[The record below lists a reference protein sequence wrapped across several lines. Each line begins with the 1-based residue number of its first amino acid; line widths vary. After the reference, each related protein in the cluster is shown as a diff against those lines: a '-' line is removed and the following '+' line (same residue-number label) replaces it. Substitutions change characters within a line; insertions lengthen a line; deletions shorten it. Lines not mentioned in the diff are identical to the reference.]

1 MSKPTNA
8 APTGPGP
15 RLVLPV
21 SGGAG
26 FSGVGRPGTEP
37 TKTVH
42 RPVAG
47 GRAWLVYLACG
58 SLGVVAYAAS
68 PALGVK
74 TALALT
80 LTGSGLAA
88 AAIGVRRWRPRP
100 ILGWTLLT
108 LAVAVWF
115 ADWIFWQGYIAAHAG
130 ASPPLTSW
138 RNLIFL
144 AVYPVLVGALLRLV
158 WRRERDVGVFVDVA
172 IIASALAAVAWIALT
187 ASYLDESREVSG
199 GVRAAQTAFAL
210 GDVVLLAGLLRL
222 LVSPGERTA
231 AYRLLLAG
239 GFCCLVSDVAW
250 NWSALLSHSVLGA
263 WTESGWMIFPVAVGA
278 AGLHPSMSSLF
289 AVRAETCTA
298 MQFHRLALLGVATVI
313 APAILV
319 VQSLTDRLRTDGL
332 FIVLAAG
339 ALGLLVILRLVL
351 GLREQQILMAHVESQ
366 NHRLLEVDRVKDDF
380 VASVSHELR
389 TPLTS
394 IRGYLELIRDGDG
407 GLTREQQGFLTIV
420 DRNADRLLRVVDDLL
435 LVAAVHAGVLELEL
449 EDVDVGDLVGHAVDV
464 ARPQATAKSLELGV
478 ETVPMRQMR
487 GDRVRLGQIVD
498 NLVSNAIKFTPP
510 GGRVDLYAFP
520 VADRVVL
527 EVCDTGR
534 GMSLEEQEQ
543 LFQRFYRVPAGS
555 EQAIHG
561 TGLGLT
567 IVKALVE
574 AHGGAVSVTSVP
586 GQGTTF
592 RVDLPLAVRARI

>member
-8 APTGPGP
+8 APIGPGP

-21 SGGAG
+21 SRGAG
-26 FSGVGRPGTEP
+26 FSGVGRPDAEP
-37 TKTVH
+37 LKTVH
-42 RPVAG
+42 RPVVG
-47 GRAWLVYLACG
+47 GRAWLVYLAGG
-58 SLGVVAYAAS
+58 SLGVVAYASS

-88 AAIGVRRWRPRP
+88 AAIGMRRGRPRP

-115 ADWIFWQGYIAAHAG
+115 AGWIFWQGYIAAHGG
-130 ASPPLTSW
+130 ASPPLASW

-144 AVYPVLVGALLRLV
+144 AVYPVLVGALLRLL

-172 IIASALAAVAWIALT
+172 IIASALATVAWIALS
-187 ASYLDESREVSG
+187 ASYLGESGRVAD
-199 GVRAAQTAFAL
+199 GVRAAQTAFAF

-222 LVSPGERTA
+222 LVSPGKRTP

-239 GFCCLVSDVAW
+239 GFCYLASDVAW
-250 NWSALLSHSVLGA
+250 NWAAFSGSVLGA
-263 WTESGWMIFPVAVGA
+263 WTESGWLLFPVTVGA
-278 AGLHPSMSSLF
+278 AALHPSMSSLF
-289 AVRAETCTA
+289 GVRAETCTA
-298 MQFHRLALLGVATVI
+298 MQFHRLALLGLATVI
-313 APAILV
+313 APAILAA
-319 VQSLTDRLRTDGL
+319 QSLTDRRSTDAL

-351 GLREQQILMAHVESQ
+351 ALREQQILIAHAEIQ

-394 IRGYLELIRDGDG
+394 IRGYLELIREGAN
-407 GLTREQQGFLTIV
+407 GLTSEQQGFLTIV

-435 LVAAVHAGVLELEL
+435 LVAEVHAGVLELEF
-449 EDVDVGDLVGHAVDV
+449 EDVDVGELVGHAVDV
-464 ARPQATAKSLELGV
+464 ARPQAAAKGLELGV
-478 ETVPMRQMR
+478 ETLPMRQIR
-487 GDRVRLGQIVD
+487 GDRLRLGQIVD

-510 GGRVDLYAFP
+510 GGRVDLCAFP

-543 LFQRFYRVPAGS
+543 LFQRFYRVPAR
-555 EQAIHG
+555 QY
-561 TGLGLT
+561 GLT
-567 IVKALVE
+567 VRPARGVE
-574 AHGGAVSVTSVP
+574 GAGSP
-586 GQGTTF
+586 TTF
-592 RVDLPLAVRARI
+592 VG

>member
-8 APTGPGP
+8 ARPGPGP

-21 SGGAG
+21 SGGPG
-26 FSGVGRPGTEP
+26 FSGVGRPDAEP
-37 TKTVH
+37 VKTVH

-88 AAIGVRRWRPRP
+88 AVIGVRRGRPRP
-100 ILGWTLLT
+100 ILGWALLT
-108 LAVAVWF
+108 LAIAVWF
-115 ADWIFWQGYIAAHAG
+115 AGWIVWQGYIAVHGG
-130 ASPPLTSW
+130 ASPPLASW

-144 AVYPVLVGALLRLV
+144 AIYPVLGGALLRLL

-172 IIASALAAVAWIALT
+172 IIASALAAVAWIALS
-187 ASYLDESREVSG
+187 ASYLGESGRVSG
-199 GVRAAQTAFAL
+199 GVRAAQTAFAF
-210 GDVVLLAGLLRL
+210 GDAVLLAGLLRL
-222 LVSPGERTA
+222 LVSPGKRTP

-239 GFCCLVSDVAW
+239 GFCYLASDVAW
-250 NWSALLSHSVLGA
+250 NWAAFSGSVLGA
-263 WTESGWMIFPVAVGA
+263 WTESGWMLFPVTVGA
-278 AGLHPSMSSLF
+278 AALHPSMSSLF
-289 AVRAETCTA
+289 AVRTETRTA
-298 MQFHRLALLGVATVI
+298 MQLHRLALLGVATVI

-319 VQSLTDRLRTDGL
+319 AQSLTDRLRTDGL
-332 FIVLAAG
+332 FIVLATG

-351 GLREQQILMAHVESQ
+351 GLREQQILMAQVESQ
-366 NHRLLEVDRVKDDF
+366 NRRLLEVDRIKDDF

-394 IRGYLELIRDGDG
+394 IRGYLELIRDGDDD
-407 GLTREQQGFLTIV
+407 LTREQQGFLTVV

-435 LVAAVHAGVLELEL
+435 LVAEVDAGVLELEC
-449 EDVDVGDLVGHAVDV
+449 EDVDVGDLVGHAVEV
-464 ARPQATAKSLELGV
+464 ARPQAAAKGLELVV
-478 ETVPMRQMR
+478 EAVPMRQLR
-487 GDRVRLGQIVD
+487 GDRVRLGEIVD

-510 GGRVDLYAFP
+510 GGRVDLRAFP
-520 VADRVVL
+520 VAERAVL

-534 GMSLEEQEQ
+534 GMSLGEQEQ

-555 EQAIHG
+555 EQVIHG

-586 GQGTTF
+586 GEGTTF
-592 RVDLPLAVRARI
+592 RVDLPLAVQARI